1 MAQPQALLVGSGDLE
16 DKWLETLAIG
26 PQDFCLGVDKGARR
40 LLEAGLPL
48 DLALGDFDSVT
59 AEEKAWI
66 CSEAKEVVDLPAMK
80 DATDLEEALDYLIK
94 MNWQGTIRCLGFLGG
109 RLDHTL
115 SVVWLGYLDRYRDLL
130 EDLTFEDPYNS
141 LGFLLPGDHQV
152 DRQSDKKYLSF
163 IGLGP
168 VADLTLNQVV
178 YTLDKYQMTTPRA
191 FISNEFLPDASTMTL
206 SVSSGRLLV
215 IQSRDAWR

>member
-115 SVVWLGYLDRYRDLL
+115 SVVWLGSLDRYRALL

-141 LGFLLPGDHQV
+141 LGFLLPGAPQV

-206 SVSSGRLLV
+206 SFSSGRLLV